1 MTAACPVPRANS
13 RAASK
18 RRASNAATSRRPSRV
33 VAMPQH
39 GIVPDEHHQPISR
52 DSLVPGQ
59 LTSPDLLSPP
69 LAAEPLSSKR
79 HVLGRQQP
87 STYTHVRLG
96 LLPSSDVAVRAEGRS
111 PEARAELMW
120 LGIWPGTPRSS
131 PRWSQFPS

>member
-1 MTAACPVPRANS
+1 
-13 RAASK
+13 
-18 RRASNAATSRRPSRV
+18 
-33 VAMPQH
+33 MPQH
-39 GIVPDEHHQPISR
+39 RMVPDDNHHFISR

-120 LGIWPGTPRSS
+120 LVIWPGTLRSS
-131 PRWSQFPS
+131 ASCSQCPSESH